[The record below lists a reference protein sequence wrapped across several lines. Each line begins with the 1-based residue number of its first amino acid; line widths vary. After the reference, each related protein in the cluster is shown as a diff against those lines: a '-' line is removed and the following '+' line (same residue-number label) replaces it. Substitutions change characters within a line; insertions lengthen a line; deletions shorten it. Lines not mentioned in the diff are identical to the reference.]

1 MKITDSK
8 EKSAEEV
15 PFNLD
20 NLRKHLA
27 QVQLAR
33 RVLPEDIT
41 ARQTLLEASVHDVA
55 TERFRHEDALFKQLG
70 LGNSLQE
77 RNLQAWMWQWHQA
90 LVQRLEATI
99 KDIIRAETI
108 PKSRFSFWRSN
119 LFRY

>member
-1 MKITDSK
+1 VLKVTDSK
-8 EKSAEEV
+8 EEPVEEI

-77 RNLQAWMWQWHQA
+77 RNLQAWMWNWHQA

-99 KDIIRAETI
+99 KDIIKAEDL
-108 PKSRFSFWRSN
+108 PKQRKSKS
-119 LFRY
+119 

>member
-1 MKITDSK
+1 MKVTDAK
-8 EKSAEEV
+8 EEPVEEV

-70 LGNSLQE
+70 LGSSLQE
-77 RNLQAWMWQWHQA
+77 KNLQAWMWNWHQA
-90 LVQRLEATI
+90 LVPRLETTI
-99 KDIIRAETI
+99 KEITRAEDI
-108 PKSRFSFWRSN
+108 PKPRKCE
-119 LFRY
+119 LCLLE